1 MASAPVRRRRRR
13 GVARDLRASSS
24 EVEIDRKI
32 PKYILWYM
40 NTNTK
45 TLLTVKTDKTLKK
58 AAEETA
64 ARVGLPL
71 GTVVNGF
78 LRNFVAEQRI
88 EFSAPLIPNAR
99 TRRIIDE
106 ARREFTAGKA
116 YGPFKSADEM
126 FESLES

>member
-1 MASAPVRRRRRR
+1 
-13 GVARDLRASSS
+13 
-24 EVEIDRKI
+24 
-32 PKYILWYM
+32 M

-45 TLLTVKTDKTLKK
+45 TLLTVKTDKTLKR

-78 LRNFVAEQRI
+78 LRNFVSEQRM

-99 TRRIIDE
+99 TRKIIDE
-106 ARREFTAGKA
+106 ARKEFAAGKA
-116 YGPFKSADEM
+116 YGPFKNMKEM
-126 FESLES
+126 FKSLEQ

>member
-1 MASAPVRRRRRR
+1 MT
-13 GVARDLRASSS
+13 
-24 EVEIDRKI
+24 
-32 PKYILWYM
+32 
-40 NTNTK
+40 TNTK

-78 LRNFVAEQRI
+78 LRNFVSEQRI

-99 TRRIIDE
+99 TRKIIDE
-106 ARREFTAGKA
+106 ARKEFAAGKA
-116 YGPFKSADEM
+116 YGPFENIKAM
-126 FESLES
+126 FKSLEQ

>member
-1 MASAPVRRRRRR
+1 MS
-13 GVARDLRASSS
+13 
-24 EVEIDRKI
+24 
-32 PKYILWYM
+32 
-40 NTNTK
+40 TNTK

-88 EFSAPLIPNAR
+88 EFSAPLVPNAS
-99 TRRIIDE
+99 TRRLIDE
-106 ARREFTAGKA
+106 ARREFAAGKA
-116 YGPFKSADEM
+116 HGPFKSASEM
-126 FESLES
+126 FDSLED